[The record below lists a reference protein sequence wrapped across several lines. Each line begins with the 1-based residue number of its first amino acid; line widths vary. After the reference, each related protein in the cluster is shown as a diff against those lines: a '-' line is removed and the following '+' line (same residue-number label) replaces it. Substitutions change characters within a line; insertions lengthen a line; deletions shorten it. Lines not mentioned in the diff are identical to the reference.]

1 MSLLENESK
10 TSLFDI
16 FFNIYAP
23 SHSHVFSLTGHYTS
37 GTTPSPLARIKPLY
51 APVANRPFFKNT
63 KITKRTQFK
72 NRITR
77 HPRQPR
83 RTT

>member
-23 SHSHVFSLTGHYTS
+23 SHSHLHSLTGH
-37 GTTPSPLARIKPLY
+37 
-51 APVANRPFFKNT
+51 
-63 KITKRTQFK
+63 
-72 NRITR
+72 
-77 HPRQPR
+77 
-83 RTT
+83 